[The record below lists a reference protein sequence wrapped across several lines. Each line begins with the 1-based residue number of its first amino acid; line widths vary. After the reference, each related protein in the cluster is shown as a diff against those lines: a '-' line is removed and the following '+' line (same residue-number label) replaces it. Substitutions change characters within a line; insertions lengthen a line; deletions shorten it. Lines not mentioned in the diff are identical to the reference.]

1 MDSYTDAYHSE
12 ATEASNSY
20 RCRRTRAI
28 PAPALAARANAL
40 QNPPREKERVAQTL
54 GDILTRRGRWWQ
66 QPRAHLHPHLARLQ
80 RGVARVNRH
89 GALTPD
95 RLQTARNA
103 ATAAVAAATA
113 AVAASAAQV
122 A

>member
-1 MDSYTDAYHSE
+1 MDSYTGAYHSE

-66 QPRAHLHPHLARLQ
+66 QPRAHLHPHLVARLQ

-95 RLQTARNA
+95 RLRTARNA
-103 ATAAVAAATA
+103 ATAAVA
-113 AVAASAAQV
+113 VAAAQV